1 MLLAVQRLP
10 ALRSGLFFAIQFESL
25 SVEVANMSKPHR
37 FPAALAVP
45 AVVFIILGLAL
56 AAGGVPLVRLGGSWY
71 YVVTGVAIALTG
83 VLLSIRRRSALWLF
97 ALILFGSTIWAVAEA
112 RFDFWQLLPR
122 LWVWLVLALWLL
134 LPPVTRK
141 LVFGPPAAHR
151 EGVVPLAAAV
161 IVTVLLGIGTAF
173 NHPYDHPGTLASTA
187 ATPSTPL
194 VGDANR
200 QAGDWT
206 DYGGSPL
213 GQRYSPLTQITPE
226 NVRQLKVAWQFETG
240 DKPGPNDPTET
251 TAENTPIKVGNKLF
265 LCTPHSIVIALDPA
279 SGKELWRYDPHIQSP
294 VGFKHWEHMTCR
306 GVSYHD
312 DAMYPANAPA
322 AAAAAASDSAAGA
335 SAAASESGAGLAGNA
350 ASDAVSSVASSVTAD
365 ASSSAVAASAAAP
378 ASATVADAASTS
390 TAAAAAA
397 SGATAASDASTATQQ
412 TASAAAS
419 AECPRRIFLPTADAR
434 LIALNA
440 DTGQPCT
447 HFGNNGQIDL
457 RTNIGPF
464 TPGGYY
470 STSPPAVTRNL
481 VIISGHVTDN
491 ESNNEPSG
499 VTRAFDVHDGHLVW
513 NWDAG
518 NPDATQPIAPN
529 QTYVRN
535 SPNMWSVFSVDEKL
549 GMVYLPLGN
558 QTPDQWG
565 GARTPAS
572 EKVAAGVVA
581 LDLSNGRMRWNYQ
594 FTHHDLWD
602 MDVGGQ
608 PSLIDLQTPSGV
620 QPALIASTKQGSIYV
635 LNRETGKPI
644 VPITE
649 EPVPQGAATGD
660 HTSPTQPFSALNF
673 KPPKVRER
681 DMWGTN
687 PFDQLWCRVKFKSL
701 RYDGMF
707 TPPSEQGSLVF
718 PGNFGV
724 FDWGGVAVDPV
735 RQILIAN
742 PSYMAF
748 TSKLIPRSQ
757 IPVDNGE
764 KKGSE
769 TSGIKLARGTP
780 YGFEINAFLSPLGI
794 PCQAPPWGYVAG
806 VDLRTNQ
813 IAWQHKNGTIRDSA
827 PLPIPMPLGV
837 PSLGGMVTTAGG
849 VAFLSGTLDYYVRAY
864 DVRTGDRLWQA
875 RLPAGGQATPMT
887 YADSNGK
894 QYLLVTAGGHGSLGT
909 KQGDYVVAYTL
920 P

>member
-1 MLLAVQRLP
+1 M
-10 ALRSGLFFAIQFESL
+10 
-25 SVEVANMSKPHR
+25 
-37 FPAALAVP
+37 
-45 AVVFIILGLAL
+45 
-56 AAGGVPLVRLGGSWY
+56 
-71 YVVTGVAIALTG
+71 
-83 VLLSIRRRSALWLF
+83 
-97 ALILFGSTIWAVAEA
+97 
-112 RFDFWQLLPR
+112 
-122 LWVWLVLALWLL
+122 
-134 LPPVTRK
+134 
-141 LVFGPPAAHR
+141 
-151 EGVVPLAAAV
+151 
-161 IVTVLLGIGTAF
+161 
-173 NHPYDHPGTLASTA
+173 
-187 ATPSTPL
+187 
-194 VGDANR
+194 
-200 QAGDWT
+200 
-206 DYGGSPL
+206 
-213 GQRYSPLTQITPE
+213 
-226 NVRQLKVAWQFETG
+226 
-240 DKPGPNDPTET
+240 
-251 TAENTPIKVGNKLF
+251 
-265 LCTPHSIVIALDPA
+265 
-279 SGKELWRYDPHIQSP
+279 WRYNPHIQSP

-312 DAMYPANAPA
+312 DAMYPANATVA
-322 AAAAAASDSAAGA
+322 AADNAAGA
-335 SAAASESGAGLAGNA
+335 SAPAANSGENFAENAASNVTAAAVPGTAAPGSETSASAPAAASSDTASASTEAGASGGTAAAQSASATIAASEP
-350 ASDAVSSVASSVTAD
+350 
-365 ASSSAVAASAAAP
+365 SA
-378 ASATVADAASTS
+378 
-390 TAAAAAA
+390 
-397 SGATAASDASTATQQ
+397 ATQQ

-440 DTGQPCT
+440 DTGQPCM

-470 STSPPAVTRNL
+470 STSPPAVTRDL

-491 ESNNEPSG
+491 ESINEPSG

-518 NPDATQPIAPN
+518 NPDATQPIGPS
-529 QTYVRN
+529 QIYVRN

-565 GARTPAS
+565 GLRTPAS
-572 EKVAAGVVA
+572 EKVAAGIAA
-581 LDLSNGRMRWNYQ
+581 LDLATGKMRWNYQ

-602 MDVGGQ
+602 MDMDMDMGGQ
-608 PSLIDLQTPSGV
+608 PSLIDLQTASGV

-635 LNRETGKPI
+635 LNRETGRPI

-649 EPVPQGAATGD
+649 EPVPQGAASGN

-718 PGNFGV
+718 PRNFGV

-757 IPVDNGE
+757 IPSDNGD

-780 YGFEINAFLSPLGI
+780 YGFELNAFLSPLGI
-794 PCQAPPWGYVAG
+794 PCRAPPWGYVAG
-806 VDLRTNQ
+806 VDLRTNR
-813 IAWQHKNGTIRDSA
+813 IAWEHKNGTIRDSA

-837 PSLGGMVTTAGG
+837 PSLGGMITTAGG
-849 VAFLSGTLDYYVRAY
+849 VAFLSGTLD
-864 DVRTGDRLWQA
+864 LLSA
-875 RLPAGGQATPMT
+875 RLRCAHRRPFVAGPLAR
-887 YADSNGK
+887 A
-894 QYLLVTAGGHGSLGT
+894 LLTGSSV
-909 KQGDYVVAYTL
+909 K
-920 P
+920 

>member
-1 MLLAVQRLP
+1 MSTPRRYPVALALP
-10 ALRSGLFFAIQFESL
+10 AIVFMLIGL
-25 SVEVANMSKPHR
+25 VVA
-37 FPAALAVP
+37 V
-45 AVVFIILGLAL
+45 
-56 AAGGVPLVRLGGSWY
+56 GGVWLISLGGSWY
-71 YVVTGVAIALTG
+71 YLLTGIGIALTG
-83 VLLSIRRRSALWLF
+83 LLVAIRRRSALLLF
-97 ALILFGSTIWAVAEA
+97 ALVLFGSTVWAVTEA

-122 LWVWLVLALWLL
+122 LWVWLVLGLWLL
-134 LPPVTRK
+134 LPPVTRG
-141 LVFGPPAAHR
+141 LVFGPPGAHR
-151 EGVVPLAAAV
+151 QGALPLAAAV
-161 IVTVLLGIGTAF
+161 VLTVLLGIGTAF
-173 NHPYDHPGTLASTA
+173 NHPYDHAGSIEVGSAPPAAPLA
-187 ATPSTPL
+187 
-194 VGDANR
+194 GDANR

-213 GQRYSPLTQITPE
+213 GQRYSPLAQITPA
-226 NVRQLKVAWQFETG
+226 NAGQLKVAWQFQTG
-240 DKPGPNDPTET
+240 DKPGPDDPAET
-251 TAENTPIKVGNKLF
+251 TAENTPIKVGDKLF
-265 LCTPHSIVIALDPA
+265 LCTPHGIVIALDPVA
-279 SGKELWRYDPHIQSP
+279 GKEIWRFDPHIQSP
-294 VGFKHWEHMTCR
+294 AGFKHWEHMTCR

-312 DAMYPANAPA
+312 DSLYPAKADVGASEA
-322 AAAAAASDSAAGA
+322 AVAGA
-335 SAAASESGAGLAGNA
+335 QGGASEAVSASEGSASSAPSAAAGSE
-350 ASDAVSSVASSVTAD
+350 
-365 ASSSAVAASAAAP
+365 ASAP
-378 ASATVADAASTS
+378 PT
-390 TAAAAAA
+390 AAAA
-397 SGATAASDASTATQQ
+397 SGAET
-412 TASAAAS
+412 SAAAS
-419 AECPRRIFLPTADAR
+419 ATPAAASGIEASSALAAAPGPKASATFATRPASESAAPAASSEPAAPSAAASAPSVAAECPRRIFLPTADAR
-434 LIALNA
+434 LIALDA
-440 DTGQPCT
+440 DTGRPCA
-447 HFGNNGQIDL
+447 HFGSNGQIDL
-457 RTNIGPF
+457 RTSIGPF

-470 STSPPAVTRNL
+470 STSPPAVTRDL

-491 ESNNEPSG
+491 ESTNEPSG

-518 NPDATQPIAPN
+518 KPDATEPLAPN

-565 GARTPAS
+565 GLRTPAS

-581 LDLSNGRMRWNYQ
+581 LDLATGKMRWNYQ

-608 PSLIDLQTPSGV
+608 PSLIDLQTASGV
-620 QPALIASTKQGSIYV
+620 QPALIASTKQGSLYV

-649 EPVPQGAATGD
+649 TPVPQGAATGD
-660 HTSPTQPFSALNF
+660 HTSPTQPVSALNF
-673 KPPKVRER
+673 NPPKVRER
-681 DMWGTN
+681 DMWGTT
-687 PFDQLWCRVKFKSL
+687 PFDQLWCRVKFRSL
-701 RYDGMF
+701 RYDGAF

-748 TSKLIPRSQ
+748 TSKLIPRAQ

-769 TSGIKLARGTP
+769 TSGIKMARGTP
-780 YGFEINAFLSPLGI
+780 YGFELNAFLSPLGI

-806 VDLRTNQ
+806 VDLRSNQ
-813 IAWQHKNGTIRDSA
+813 IVWQHKNGTIRDSA

-849 VAFLSGTLDYYVRAY
+849 VAFLSGTLDYYLRAY
-864 DVRTGDRLWQA
+864 DVRNGERLWEA

-894 QYLLVTAGGHGSLGT
+894 QYVLVTAGGHGSLGT
-909 KQGDYVVAYTL
+909 KQGDYVIAYTL